1 MIAHGKF
8 IIGLLH
14 KYIEWVIRKEE
25 LRRHNKGL
33 LNLTKDSMRIPM
45 V

>member
-1 MIAHGKF
+1 MMANGKF

-25 LRRHNKGL
+25 LRALNKGL
-33 LNLTKDSMRIPM
+33 LKPTKDSMRILM